1 MIHFLLDSMH
11 VVSYHKLNIVKFG
24 EKSMKQ
30 SYHHGNLRN
39 ELIEAGI
46 KMVQQVGIEKLS
58 LRKLAAQCGVS
69 EAAPYSHFA
78 NKEELLKAMQEYVTE
93 LLMRYL
99 KEAVEHTKNPKSPT
113 AILNMGKAYVLF
125 FMDNPEY
132 YSFLFMQQCVK
143 IDLSMNENS
152 KNFPPFQFYKDK
164 AYEVY
169 RTEGFSEERIKYGII
184 AMWAKVHGIAAITSM
199 KYVTKDFAWEEVLD
213 QILIE

>member
-1 MIHFLLDSMH
+1 
-11 VVSYHKLNIVKFG
+11 
-24 EKSMKQ
+24 MKQ
-30 SYHHGNLRN
+30 SYHHGNLRK

-93 LLMRYL
+93 LLMRCL
-99 KEAVEHTKNPKSPT
+99 KEAVEHTDNPNSPT

-143 IDLSMNENS
+143 IDLSMNENF

-164 AYEVY
+164 VYEVY
-169 RTEGFSEERIKYGII
+169 RKEGFSEERIKYGII

-199 KYVTKDFAWEEVLD
+199 KYVTKDFEWEEVLD
-213 QILIE
+213 QILVE